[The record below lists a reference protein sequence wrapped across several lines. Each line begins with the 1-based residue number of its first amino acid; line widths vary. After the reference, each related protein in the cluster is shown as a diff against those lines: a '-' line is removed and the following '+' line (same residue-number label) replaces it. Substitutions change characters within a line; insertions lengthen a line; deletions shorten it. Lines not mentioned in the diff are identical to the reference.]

1 MDPWCSPND
10 VAALVKG
17 DPPVLVVQDFCTMA
31 SNLLWVL
38 SGRRFSG
45 PRPVTAQHQVSI
57 RGYVVLTP
65 WQPVDSVTSFQIDG
79 VDVPYVLSPAG
90 TFIAVDRLYRL
101 KVATVGL
108 ITGQNP
114 PLEGIRAAAYLA
126 ADMLRSSPE
135 YAMTGADDV
144 KPDSR
149 LLSIAR
155 QGVTYTYT
163 DVSKVLDKGRT
174 GIWVVDLFLQ
184 SSNPKNMRYQPKVVL
199 P

>member
-17 DPPVLVVQDFCTMA
+17 EPPVPVVQDFCIMA
-31 SNLLWVL
+31 SDLMYVL

-45 PRPVTAQHQVSI
+45 PRPVTTSHQI
-57 RGYVVLTP
+57 NNRGYIILTA
-65 WQPVDSVTSFQIDG
+65 WQPVRSVDSLQIDG
-79 VDVPYVLSPAG
+79 VDTPFSLSPAG
-90 TFIAVDRLYRL
+90 TYVTVDRLHRL
-101 KVATVGL
+101 KVATLVL
-108 ITGQNP
+108 LTGQDP
-114 PLEGIRAAAYLA
+114 PLGGQRAAAYLA

-135 YAMTGADDV
+135 YAETGADDV

-174 GIWVVDLFLQ
+174 GIWAVDLFLQ
-184 SSNPKNMRYQPKVVL
+184 GTNPKNVRYQPKVVL